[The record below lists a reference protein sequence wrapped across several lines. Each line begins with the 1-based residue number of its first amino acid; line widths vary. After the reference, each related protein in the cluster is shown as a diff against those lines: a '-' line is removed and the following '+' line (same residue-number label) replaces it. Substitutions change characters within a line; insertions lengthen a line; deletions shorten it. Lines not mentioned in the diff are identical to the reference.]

1 MFQTFTLYKIHED
14 LHKCTVHKQL

>member
-1 MFQTFTLYKIHED
+1 MFQTFTLYKIRED